1 MVRFLASRG
10 SRAKQDYGESLLLLL
25 LLLCC
30 IQPFRLADL
39 SVNAREK

>member
-25 LLLCC
+25 LLCC
-30 IQPFRLADL
+30 IQPFHLADL